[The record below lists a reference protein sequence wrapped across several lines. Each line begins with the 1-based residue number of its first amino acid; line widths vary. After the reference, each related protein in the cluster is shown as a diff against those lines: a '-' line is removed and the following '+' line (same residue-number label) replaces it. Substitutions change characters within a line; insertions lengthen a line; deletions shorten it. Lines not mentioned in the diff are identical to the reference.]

1 LVYRPDASDRGLT
14 LFGGANWTT
23 SGDPDVERMI
33 FTGAYYKGVF
43 APRRNDT
50 LGFAV
55 SLVDVNR
62 RITERINSTLSKT
75 TGGQA
80 SASDIDYEVY
90 YGVALAPGVTLKPFF
105 GFMSHPDQVDNPTPS
120 GNLTHAVYLGVM
132 FEVDVAHLLG
142 LPTLNR

>member
-1 LVYRPDASDRGLT
+1 LRRGREWC
-14 LFGGANWTT
+14 GAIACACRLLRW
-23 SGDPDVERMI
+23 VER
-33 FTGAYYKGVF
+33 GSG
-43 APRRNDT
+43 RRY
-50 LGFAV
+50 AV
-55 SLVDVNR
+55 QSSNR

-80 SASDIDYEVY
+80 SASEIDYEVY

-142 LPTLNR
+142 LPTLNRYEDDSGSL